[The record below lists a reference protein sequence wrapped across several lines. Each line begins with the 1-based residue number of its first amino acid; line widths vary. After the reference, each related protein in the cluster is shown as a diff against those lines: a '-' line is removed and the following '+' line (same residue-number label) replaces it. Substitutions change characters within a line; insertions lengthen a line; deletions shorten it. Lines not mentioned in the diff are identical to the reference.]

1 MSLQPNQILFDGN
14 SLNIDKETNELN
26 DMILSCNYLPEN
38 SNKLTM
44 LLNSFNL
51 IEKSDIKFMILF
63 NNQYPINPIMDM
75 SYQFIT
81 ETFINGVNIPMK
93 FNIND
98 MNVQN
103 QNKPHYILQEYIINR
118 YDLTK
123 YNILSNVTKIPN
135 DILND
140 NEVIDILTVKN
151 LSNKTNFYYDIVYDN
166 YYSNIGGII
175 TDVQGDREYV
185 DISFSSQYENDISDF
200 DNFIV
205 NLYDDDDDLVDT
217 SGNENDP
224 SSNTI
229 SKSGKLENGNNF
241 RISNLNLNGN
251 YSFKVYPVINT
262 SSQSQKTFLFNFND
276 FFKLIEIQI
285 ITFDINNDN
294 DNVSDIINFIG
305 YKYLP
310 HDIEYS
316 SVDLTQG
323 VQLETT
329 DYEHK
334 LRITTPNIYK
344 CFKIEINENYLNN
357 IQNIKL
363 IGPKK
368 TLYP

>member
-44 LLNSFNL
+44 ILNSFNL
-51 IEKSDIKFMILF
+51 IKNSDIKFKILF
-63 NNQYPINPIMDM
+63 NNQYPVDM
-75 SYQFIT
+75 SYQFIR
-81 ETFINGVNIPMK
+81 ETFINGDIIPMK
-93 FNIND
+93 FNIID
-98 MNVQN
+98 LNVQN
-103 QNKPHYILQEYIINR
+103 QNKPHYILQEFIINR
-118 YDLTK
+118 YDVTK
-123 YNILSNVTKIPN
+123 YKIISKVTKIPN

-151 LSNKTNFYYDIVYDN
+151 LANKTNFYYDIVYDN

-185 DISFSSQYENDISDF
+185 DISFSSKYENDISDF

-205 NLYDDDDDLVDT
+205 NLYDGDDDLVDT

-241 RISNLNLNGN
+241 RISNLSLDRN
-251 YSFKVYPVINT
+251 YTFKVYPVINT

-276 FFKLIEIQI
+276 FFKLTEIQI

-294 DNVSDIINFIG
+294 VTDIINFIG

-310 HDIEYS
+310 DDIEYS

-323 VQLETT
+323 VQLETNN
-329 DYEHK
+329 K

-368 TLYP
+368 TLHS